1 MKRSMIYTSSIL
13 LASILL
19 GGCETANTAYY
30 TTTEQVVLAAEY
42 RQKIA
47 ADAVAQLK
55 RTFLPASTTFWL
67 PPDVAKKPFGHAL
80 DQELRNA
87 GYAIVSKPPGIEIA
101 YVVDRF
107 GENEDRVQVVAGD
120 DYEMSR
126 LYAEDGDGE
135 LEAEGGYTER
145 SEPMQAPRPVKVKAW
160 AQSLQAEPKM
170 ADTAVPEKVAAKE
183 GGPEKTDP
191 SALMKPVATIVAPAP
206 ETPAPRVPPTL
217 DPSKFSIIEPDTD
230 NVVQLNPN
238 LFIAPVQTT
247 NNPFLQLYQPPY
259 KPKDEKIVV
268 SAAIP
273 GPNPTCIINGMMF
286 AEGDKFEGA
295 IAVYRVDA
303 DEIYLQRGTF
313 LIKCPVSDR
322 ELTLRLP

>member
-1 MKRSMIYTSSIL
+1 MIYTSSIL

-30 TTTEQVVLAAEY
+30 TTTEQVVLAAEC

-87 GYAIVSKPPGIEIA
+87 GYAIVSKPPGIEVA

-126 LYAEDGDGE
+126 LYAEDDDGE
-135 LEAEGGYTER
+135 LEAEGGFTER
-145 SEPMQAPRPVKVKAW
+145 SEPMPAPKPVKVKAW
-160 AQSLQAEPKM
+160 AQSLQAEPK
-170 ADTAVPEKVAAKE
+170 TAEVPALAKVAAKE
-183 GGPEKTDP
+183 TGPGKMELP
-191 SALMKPVATIVAPAP
+191 ALAKPVAAVVTPTP
-206 ETPAPRVPPTL
+206 EIEALRVPPTL
-217 DPSKFSIIEPDTD
+217 DPSKYSIIEPDAD

-238 LFIAPVQTT
+238 LFIVPVQTT

-259 KPKDEKIVV
+259 KPKDEKIIV

-295 IAVYRVDA
+295 LAVYRVDA
-303 DEIYLQRGTF
+303 DEIYLQRGAF
-313 LIKCPVSDR
+313 LLKCPVSDR

>member
-107 GENEDRVQVVAGD
+107 GESEDRIQVVAGD

-126 LYAEDGDGE
+126 LYAEDGDGG

-145 SEPMQAPRPVKVKAW
+145 SEPMPAPRPVKVKAW
-160 AQSLQAEPKM
+160 AQSLQAEPKTVDIP
-170 ADTAVPEKVAAKE
+170 APEKVAAKDGE
-183 GGPEKTDP
+183 PVKTDP
-191 SALMKPVATIVAPAP
+191 PVLVKPVAVTVAPAP
-206 ETPAPRVPPTL
+206 ETSAPRVPPTL
-217 DPSKFSIIEPDTD
+217 DPSKFSIIEPDAD
-230 NVVQLNPN
+230 YVDV
-238 LFIAPVQTT
+238 I
-247 NNPFLQLYQPPY
+247 PPLR
-259 KPKDEKIVV
+259 
-268 SAAIP
+268 AA
-273 GPNPTCIINGMMF
+273 
-286 AEGDKFEGA
+286 
-295 IAVYRVDA
+295 
-303 DEIYLQRGTF
+303 
-313 LIKCPVSDR
+313 
-322 ELTLRLP
+322 